1 MRLSVHADERAL
13 QRTFQDPKSIIELI
27 KNNAVVSL
35 GFDDEFE
42 YLLFHSHPDR
52 DEKIAVV
59 RRDWKKLVSVWHVYF
74 KLPRGIRPPTG
85 KRKRLARSLF
95 RSYVFRQRVH
105 ALSLKI
111 EESQER
117 RTYIEITCKHEVEF
131 KYECD
136 DIVIRRNTP
145 LEKMVEMMREHLEF
159 AASVVTEN
167 RSRIK
172 GKIRFRVVCTDPL
185 GGQPFVS
192 NAIEYKKLIKR
203 LAAAPP

>member
-1 MRLSVHADERAL
+1 MRVSTHADERAL
-13 QRTFQDPKSIIELI
+13 QRTFQNPESIIELI
-27 KNNAVVSL
+27 ENKAVVSL

-42 YLLFHSHPDR
+42 YLLFHSHPDH

-74 KLPRGIRPPTG
+74 KLPCGIRPPTG

-95 RSYVFRQRVH
+95 RSYLFRQRVH
-105 ALSLKI
+105 APSPKI
-111 EESQER
+111 EEPNDR
-117 RTYIEITCKHEVEF
+117 RTYIEITCNHTVEF
-131 KYECD
+131 KYECGNV
-136 DIVIRRNTP
+136 VIRQNTP
-145 LEKMVEMMREHLEF
+145 LEKMIEMMRERLEF
-159 AASVVTEN
+159 VVGIVNEN

-172 GKIRFRVVCTDPL
+172 GKVRFRVVCTDPL

-192 NAIEYKKLIKR
+192 NAIEHKTLVRR